1 MIREP
6 PYYFTNISH
15 SGAVPG
21 FLHRLGRE
29 LPPDPG
35 TKRMIFTTSRAEAA
49 TASAPRDRL
58 EQYRL
63 LPYVL
68 RYGMVAQE
76 WAEQLRPGAA
86 LWWIVI
92 ALIAIAALLR

>member
-1 MIREP
+1 
-6 PYYFTNISH
+6 
-15 SGAVPG
+15 
-21 FLHRLGRE
+21 
-29 LPPDPG
+29 
-35 TKRMIFTTSRAEAA
+35 MIFTTSRAEAA

-86 LWWIVI
+86 LWWILIGFMVI
-92 ALIAIAALLR
+92 AAALR